1 MNKTAA
7 SPLSPKITAT
17 HLDRLA
23 YLYIRQS
30 TPKQVERNRESQAY
44 QYQLTQRAEQLGWRP
59 DRIRILDGDLGLSA
73 SSSEHRDGF
82 QELVAEVSLGHVGII
97 FGYEVSRLARN
108 NRDWYHLLDLAAL
121 FATLIADVDGVY
133 DPRLYN
139 DRLLLGLNRPAS

>member
-44 QYQLTQRAEQLGWRP
+44 QYQLTQDLSELIPLLGMVKRTDDLPPLPILPNQKACSRHRSGLCPVSVP
-59 DRIRILDGDLGLSA
+59 DLSA
-73 SSSEHRDGF
+73 NF
-82 QELVAEVSLGHVGII
+82 
-97 FGYEVSRLARN
+97 
-108 NRDWYHLLDLAAL
+108 
-121 FATLIADVDGVY
+121 
-133 DPRLYN
+133 P
-139 DRLLLGLNRPAS
+139 

>member
-1 MNKTAA
+1 MNQTAV
-7 SPLSPKITAT
+7 SLLSAKITAT

-30 TPKQVERNRESQAY
+30 TPKQVEHNRESQAY

-73 SSSEHRDGF
+73 NSSEHRDGF

-121 FATLIADVDGVY
+121 L
-133 DPRLYN
+133 PL
-139 DRLLLGLNRPAS
+139 

>member
-1 MNKTAA
+1 MTKPAPF
-7 SPLSPKITAT
+7 SLSPKITAT

-59 DRIRILDGDLGLSA
+59 DRIRIIDGDLGLSA

-82 QELVAEVSLGHVGII
+82 QEL
-97 FGYEVSRLARN
+97 
-108 NRDWYHLLDLAAL
+108 AAISHKRCWREPS
-121 FATLIADVDGVY
+121 FMA
-133 DPRLYN
+133 
-139 DRLLLGLNRPAS
+139 